1 MRDCNNCI
9 FDCHVDIMQIIR
21 HDLRQSLTFLPVNY
35 SADVY
40 KCICHLQ
47 LVRSAKKHFTNRKE
61 YLVLQ

>member
-1 MRDCNNCI
+1 
-9 FDCHVDIMQIIR
+9 MQIVT

-61 YLVLQ
+61 YLVPQ